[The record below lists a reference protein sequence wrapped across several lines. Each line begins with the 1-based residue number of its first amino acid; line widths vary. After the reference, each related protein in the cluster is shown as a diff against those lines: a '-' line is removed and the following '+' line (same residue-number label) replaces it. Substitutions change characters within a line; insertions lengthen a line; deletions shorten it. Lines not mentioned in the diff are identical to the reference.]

1 MPEQIYKKN
10 DKKIQ
15 GELNKTKREI
25 DKQEQKV
32 VSLSMRK
39 DAFNNMNF
47 LNSFAKLRKLEQK
60 EKKLIQRKKTNLSKL
75 AKAERKGKI

>member
-1 MPEQIYKKN
+1 MPKEIYKKN

-15 GELNKTKREI
+15 GELNKTRRGIE
-25 DKQEQKV
+25 KQEQKV

-39 DAFNNMNF
+39 DTFSNMNF
-47 LNSFAKLRKLEQK
+47 LNQFAKLRKLEQK

>member
-1 MPEQIYKKN
+1 
-10 DKKIQ
+10 
-15 GELNKTKREI
+15 ELNKTRRGIE
-25 DKQEQKV
+25 KQEQKV

-39 DAFNNMNF
+39 DTFSNMNF
-47 LNSFAKLRKLEQK
+47 LNQFAKLRKLEQK